1 MPLTPALNGTRALS
15 TLMIAAFAGIAL
27 WMFVPAIAG
36 STFGGGGSDGG
47 ATDNS
52 SLPASLKVDGTVQ
65 ATSQDGV
72 VTRLIVPLAVRGDEG
87 IDLGGAF
94 QLRAETYLN
103 ESASAAVPTTYAI
116 EWLGGNGDSVLDP
129 GEKAVMTV
137 DLPTPS
143 SVHPQNPLRLVLK
156 PEQGMNLVI
165 EDVLN

>member
-1 MPLTPALNGTRALS
+1 
-15 TLMIAAFAGIAL
+15 MIAAFAGIAL
-27 WMFVPAIAG
+27 WMFAPAIAG
-36 STFGGGGSDGG
+36 STFGGGSDGG
-47 ATDNS
+47 ATGNG

-65 ATSQDGV
+65 ATSHDDV
-72 VTRLIVPLAVRGDEG
+72 VTRLLVPLAVRGDEG

-94 QLRAETYLN
+94 ALRAETYLN
-103 ESASAAVPTTYAI
+103 ESASAAVPATYAI
-116 EWLGGNGDSVLDP
+116 EWLSGNGDSVLDP

-156 PEQGMNLVI
+156 PEHGVNLVI